1 MPIGVERRKLHV
13 KIGADGH
20 GDGGRGEDEFNQGRE
35 AGDKPAGRAKGA
47 VGVGKGPPAC
57 GMAVVSSVKLK
68 IKAQYIAA
76 MASATIIKPSV
87 PAWDQP

>member
-1 MPIGVERRKLHV
+1 MAMAMAG
-13 KIGADGH
+13 GAKTNSI
-20 GDGGRGEDEFNQGRE
+20 RV
-35 AGDKPAGRAKGA
+35 AKPAINPLGRAKGA

-57 GMAVVSSVKLK
+57 GMAVVNSVKLK